1 VLVWVVMVEDEEEE
15 AGRNEAELASLLLTC
30 NHLLC
35 VRMSDD
41 CRDSD
46 RNSRSI
52 TLDAHSHSQHL
63 ASTQGRKKAHT
74 LTLSLL
80 SLPSLSFPYS
90 LCSRSASPRPVTSS
104 VDAPVSVLER
114 GLGLILRFRRTTFR
128 LAVSRFVPDSTLSFI
143 APDHPMRTTLAL
155 RSSSSV
161 VVNRSL
167 SAPYGDEGVIHL
179 LFPPL
184 RLDDFPHVRAIGL
197 ERCSASPSSY
207 RSSPCILL
215 KRYDR

>member
-1 VLVWVVMVEDEEEE
+1 LVWVVMVEDEEEE

-35 VRMSDD
+35 VRMSDG

-46 RNSRSI
+46 RSSRSI

-74 LTLSLL
+74 LTLCLL
-80 SLPSLSFPYS
+80 SLPSLSFPHS

-104 VDAPVSVLER
+104 VDAPVSVSER

-128 LAVSRFVPDSTLSFI
+128 LAVFLPLFLYFALPSS
-143 APDHPMRTTLAL
+143 LANMSPNRL
-155 RSSSSV
+155 SSSCVPHDIPSE
-161 VVNRSL
+161 
-167 SAPYGDEGVIHL
+167 APSTFRLKPSSFGAQY
-179 LFPPL
+179 PL
-184 RLDDFPHVRAIGL
+184 RI
-197 ERCSASPSSY
+197 
-207 RSSPCILL
+207 
-215 KRYDR
+215 